1 MTSFFADVNRGF
13 HNWALTELFGH
24 HANGQY
30 VPNPGDLVYDVLG
43 KVVYEVASVDYQT
56 GVSSLVLWERVRLNQ
71 ELDYVDYF
79 LTDGTSDTDDSSR
92 IYIDY
97 SLDRPVMRFDAR
109 LIVPSTEAVAVRVY
123 KGGDITSN
131 TAQVVSM
138 YLDPSSPFPQQDVPL
153 LVADVPQ
160 QNLPT
165 LKTPAICYCT
175 AELFNGDIVTAVVLN
190 ASGKKLST
198 TRMVVHRTELV
209 RRTNSLNR
217 YVTGIAI
224 DSPAL
229 QAENPNII
237 EIPVNAT
244 IDSISMMGVV
254 SYSDGS
260 TVTVPLTGKFNLVGI
275 DGYYSTVLGQAVPLV
290 LEYRLSNA
298 ERAINSNV
306 TAQRILT
313 RTYTLLSVKGNG
325 VTDGSSTAYGVKLF
339 GYPKWIQG
347 LLEYSMEYWV
357 HIKDIGLIYATPYVR
372 DAINATSVFDGGNL
386 GIYQRFMVTLNLNDV
401 SSAYAQYR
409 HYQAM
414 DVSLVRAGYVKE
426 SPLWTVAYQDSDGR
440 YASEGHAVRGSVI
453 QTTPTKRWNM
463 SFVQGGQSL
472 DAWLQNTYYNAKP
485 IYNPGLSLAPKRPT
499 HVIFSRFSGADP
511 VEVNLNSM
519 QWYMPYQVNGDF
531 VNGDVIMMRFI
542 YREIGKPDE
551 DLAMGGAPFIDI
563 T

>member
-1 MTSFFADVNRGF
+1 MTSFFTDVNRGF

-24 HANGQY
+24 HPNGSY

-43 KVVYEVASVDYQT
+43 KVVYEVTSVDYVT
-56 GVSSLVLWERVRLNQ
+56 GISKLVLWERVRVNQ

-79 LTDGTSDTDDSSR
+79 ITDGATDTDDSAR

-97 SLDRPVMRFDAR
+97 SLQDPVMRFDAR
-109 LIVPSTEAVAVRVY
+109 RYVPSSEAVAVRVY
-123 KGGDITSN
+123 KGGDISSSA
-131 TAQVVSM
+131 AQVISM
-138 YLDPSSPFPQQDVPL
+138 YKNPSSPFPQQNIPL
-153 LVADVPQ
+153 EVAETPQ

-165 LKTPAICYCT
+165 LKVPAIAYCT
-175 AELFNGDIVTAVVLN
+175 AELFNGDIVTVVTLN
-190 ASGKKLST
+190 SADKVLTT

-209 RRTNSLNR
+209 RRSNSLNR

-229 QAENPNII
+229 QAENPNIL
-237 EIPVNAT
+237 EIPVNSI
-244 IDSISMMGVV
+244 IDSISMTGVI
-254 SYSDGS
+254 SYSDGN
-260 TVTVPLTGKFNLVGI
+260 TVSVPLTGKFRLVGI
-275 DGYYSTVLGQAVPLV
+275 DGYYSTVLGQAVPMI
-290 LEYRLSNA
+290 LEYRLSNS
-298 ERAINSNV
+298 ERAINNNISSH
-306 TAQRILT
+306 RIIT

-325 VTDGSSTAYGVKLF
+325 VNDGASDAYGVKLF

-347 LLEYSMEYWV
+347 ILEYTMEYWV
-357 HIKDIGLIYATPYVR
+357 HIKDIGLIYVTPYVR
-372 DAINATSVFDGGNL
+372 DAIGATSVFNGDNL

-401 SSAYAQYR
+401 NASYANYR

-414 DVSLVRAGYVKE
+414 DISLIRSGYVKE
-426 SPLWTVAYQDSDGR
+426 SPLWSVAYQGDDSR

-463 SFVQGGQSL
+463 SFVQNGLSL
-472 DAWLQNTYYNAKP
+472 DTWLQRTYYNAKP
-485 IYNPGLSLAPKRPT
+485 IYNPGLELAPKRPT

-511 VEVNLNSM
+511 VEVNLSSL

-531 VNGDVIMMRFI
+531 VNGDTIMMRFI

-551 DLAMGGAPFIDI
+551 DLAMGAAPFIDI